1 MKAEARDRGKL
12 YLSAIQAIIR
22 TNSAL
27 TRATIFALCL
37 SKVDEF
43 LTLGKRPK

>member
-22 TNSAL
+22 